1 MDCLELNT
9 QYIGPETEEEADTT
23 APTYSDVGY
32 SGVMAGRVC
41 TFEATFDD
49 DVALNKTIF
58 SIDNGDGYYTNMTET
73 VLEYTPENMTWQ
85 ITLNSTVGKT
95 VNAKWYVMDSS
106 GNWNTTSEMSFSTT
120 GLNQSEPYLKW
131 ENIKRVDSDF
141 NDYLSG
147 GTFDFNGYFTNLY
160 SKLLSEIE
168 TTDFGPA
175 YLNRTVDYGTPSY
188 TVGENDVDW
197 SAIADYT
204 CDTLAEA
211 QTAFTNCNS
220 GDIIYLKG
228 HIGVTTRL
236 TMSLKSNVLIVGD
249 GWNATSLDLAN
260 NINTQTM
267 YFANCTN
274 IVVRD
279 LLVSGNRI
287 ANLEVGSMGAL
298 AFYGGVNCTVEN
310 VRVVGARRDGIYMS
324 DGVGQYIINSVADDA
339 GWNGHALSRC
349 TYSGIAGVYA
359 VDCSD
364 VNINLWTGNN
374 QVIVSSV
381 SDAMVLQGLGAAD
394 SAVGIGLEV
403 QVAAGYDLY
412 NVIVRQ
418 CLSTGLHPNELGNLG
433 DGLLLLDGN
442 VYSDSYN
449 IVFDNNNASF
459 NNHCGLQISVPS
471 VHVDKN
477 NTIVIVNNQLHDND
491 YLHRDVWYVDD
502 YVTYRDGV
510 TTTLFDQDVMK
521 VQGVTRG
528 DISKIMGIEIGDISK
543 VQGVG

>member
-1 MDCLELNT
+1 
-9 QYIGPETEEEADTT
+9 
-23 APTYSDVGY
+23 
-32 SGVMAGRVC
+32 MAGRVC

-147 GTFDFNGYFTNLY
+147 GTFDFNGYFANLY

-298 AFYGGVNCTVEN
+298 AFYGGANCTVEN
-310 VRVVGARRDGIYMS
+310 VRVVGARRNGIYMS

-394 SAVGIGLEV
+394 SGIGIGLEC
-403 QVAAGYDLY
+403 QVTVGYDLY

-418 CLSTGLHPNELGNLG
+418 CLSTGNQPEVTATYG
-433 DGLLLLDGN
+433 DGFVLLDGN
-442 VYSDSYN
+442 TYSDLYN
-449 IVFDNNNASF
+449 IVFDNNNASY
-459 NNHCGLQISVPS
+459 NNHCGIQISTS
-471 VHVDKN
+471 AGSDKN
-477 NTIVIVNNQLHDND
+477 STIVVVNNQLHDND
-491 YLHRDVWYVDD
+491 FTHRDVWYVDD

-510 TTTLFDQDVMK
+510 TTTLFTQAAQK
-521 VQGVTRG
+521 VEGTHRG
-528 DISKIMGIEIGDISK
+528 DINKIMGVEIGDINK
-543 VQGVG
+543 IQGN